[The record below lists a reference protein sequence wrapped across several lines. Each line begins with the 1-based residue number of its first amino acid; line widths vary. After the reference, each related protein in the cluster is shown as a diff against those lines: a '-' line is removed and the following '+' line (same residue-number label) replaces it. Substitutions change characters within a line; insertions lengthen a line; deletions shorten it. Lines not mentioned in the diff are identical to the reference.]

1 MKWFNKQFLLYGIL
15 SVVLWS
21 TVVSCEKKDDGT
33 SDVVELLS
41 FGPAGVKHGDDIR
54 IIGNNMDKVT
64 AVEFV
69 SATVEKAG
77 FTSQSRE
84 VIVLTV
90 PQAAESGQIR
100 LKTAQGD
107 ITSKAIINFEVPV
120 VIADVP
126 LSAKPG
132 DNITLKG
139 EYMNW
144 INEVWFERGVVVT
157 EFISRSHTE
166 LVLQVPLQAQSG
178 RVVFSAGGT
187 EPLVIESEDSL
198 HLALPAITEFAPNPA
213 ERGDELT
220 ITGTDLDLVEGILF
234 KGLTAPLTEFVRKT
248 ETEIVV
254 TIPED
259 ANKGAITLVSYS
271 NVHVESEA
279 GLELLGGL
287 PPLAPLAAVFY
298 DDALQNGWQKW
309 GGWGGGSADIDNDD
323 NVRDGDKAIKVVFA
337 GDWGGALQMGG
348 GNAATTGST
357 HLVLSILG
365 MPGTADK
372 ELNVIIAEGVQTIVT
387 ITEGEWTEY
396 LIPLSDLGSPEVV
409 SGFTLQDRGWSGTIY
424 VDHIG
429 LR

>member
-21 TVVSCEKKDDGT
+21 TVASCEKKDDGA
-33 SDVVELLS
+33 SDIVELLS
-41 FGPAGVKHGDDIR
+41 FGPAGVKHGDDIQ
-54 IIGNNMDKVT
+54 IIGNNLDKVT

-69 SATVEKAG
+69 SATVEKSG
-77 FTSQSRE
+77 FKSQTRE

-107 ITSKAIINFEVPV
+107 VTSKATINFEVPV
-120 VIADVP
+120 VVTDVP

-132 DNITLKG
+132 DNITFKG

-144 INEVWFERGVVVT
+144 VNEVWFERGVVVT

-166 LVLQVPLQAQSG
+166 LVLQIPLQAQSG
-178 RVVFSAGGT
+178 KVVFSSGGT

-198 HLALPAITEFAPNPA
+198 HLVLPAITKFAPNPA
-213 ERGDELT
+213 ERGDDIT
-220 ITGTDLDLVEGILF
+220 ITGTNLDLVEGLLF
-234 KGLTAPLTEFVRKT
+234 KGLIAPLTEFVSKT

-259 ANKGAITLVSYS
+259 ANKGAITLISYS
-271 NVHVESEA
+271 NVHIESET

-287 PPLAPLAAVFY
+287 PPLAPLEVVVY
-298 DDALQNGWQKW
+298 DDALRNGWQKW
-309 GGWGGGSADIDNDD
+309 GGWGGGSSDIDNSD

-337 GDWGGALQMGG
+337 GDWGGGLQLGG
-348 GNAATTGST
+348 GNATTAGRT
-357 HLVLSILG
+357 HLVLSIFG

-372 ELNVIIAEGVQTIVT
+372 ELNVIASGKQKIVT

-396 LIPLSDLGSPEVV
+396 LIPLSDLESPEAITE
-409 SGFTLQDRGWSGTIY
+409 FTLQDRGWSGTIY